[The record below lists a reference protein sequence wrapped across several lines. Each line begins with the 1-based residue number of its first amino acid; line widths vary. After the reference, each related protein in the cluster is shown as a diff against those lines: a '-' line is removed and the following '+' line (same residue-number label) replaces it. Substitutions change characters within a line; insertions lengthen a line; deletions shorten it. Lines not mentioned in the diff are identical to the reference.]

1 MAISRSGRYCPATN
15 STIANFDVPA
25 FFDTNV
31 LIYSVST
38 SPAEAGK
45 RQASEALLDRR
56 DGALSIQVLQE
67 FYVQITRPSRP
78 KPMPHDIAV
87 DFIRSWRR
95 HRVVDNTIETLLAA
109 LSIKERYGF
118 SYWDSAIIAAARTA
132 GCSELYTEDLSHGQ
146 VVEGVRI
153 INPFRPA

>member
-1 MAISRSGRYCPATN
+1 M
-15 STIANFDVPA
+15 IASDSVPV

-38 SPAEAGK
+38 SLAEVGK
-45 RQASEALLDRR
+45 RQASEALLDRS
-56 DGALSIQVLQE
+56 DGVLSIQVLQE

-95 HRVVDNTIETLLAA
+95 HQVVDNTSETLLAA
-109 LSIKERYGF
+109 LSIKERCGF
-118 SYWDSAIIAAARTA
+118 SYWDSAVIAAARAA
-132 GCSELYTEDLSHGQ
+132 GCSELFTEDLSHDQ
-146 VVEGVRI
+146 VVDGVRI
-153 INPFRPA
+153 VNPFRQA